1 MVACGGK
8 TGSTGGIKLMLTRPA
23 GNASAKRLTSSE
35 VGTHAPT
42 DDDAALEA
50 LSRRAAGRWHGGA
63 EREWTAEWL
72 GRVDMTMNG

>member
-8 TGSTGGIKLMLTRPA
+8 TGSTGGMKFMLTSPA
-23 GNASAKRLTSSE
+23 GSASAKRLTSSE

-42 DDDAALEA
+42 DDDASLEV
-50 LSRRAAGRWHGGA
+50 LSRRAVGRWNEGA

-72 GRVDMTMNG
+72 GRVNMTMNE